1 MYKANKKI
9 STLTIFHFGNFSVF
23 SVTISAPVGVIYSI
37 TQKIP
42 LK

>member
-9 STLTIFHFGNFSVF
+9 STFTIFHFGNFSVF
-23 SVTISAPVGVIYSI
+23 SVTFSVPVGVIYSI
-37 TQKIP
+37 IQKIP